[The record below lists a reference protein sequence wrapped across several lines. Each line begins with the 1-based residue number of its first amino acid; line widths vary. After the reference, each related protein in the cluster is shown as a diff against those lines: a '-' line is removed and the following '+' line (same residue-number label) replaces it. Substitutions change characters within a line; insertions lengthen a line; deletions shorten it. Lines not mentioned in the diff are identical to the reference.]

1 MIAIHNS
8 NAGLAP
14 RWIAYCKRH
23 NIRYKLVNCYAN
35 DLITH
40 QLKGCRS
47 LMWYIHQNNPK
58 DIIIAKQILFALEH
72 TGFKVFP
79 DFRTAWHFDDKL
91 GQKYLLERINAPLVP
106 TYAFYEAADAMAW
119 AETADFPKVF
129 KLRGGSAS
137 ANVRLVRTRDEAK
150 RLIYQAF
157 HSGFTNYDAWG
168 SLKERWRRYRLGKAG
183 LIEPVKGFIR
193 LFQPPPYAK
202 TMGRETGYVY
212 FQDFIPGNTF
222 DTRVAVIYGKALAL
236 RRYVRKNDFRASGSG
251 LMEFDRELFDE
262 RCIRIAFEITE
273 QLNAQ
278 CVSFDF
284 MFNEK
289 KEPMLV
295 EISYGYVMESYDR
308 CHGYWDRDLNWHEG
322 KFDHEGWMVEA
333 LHDVMNAC

>member
-23 NIRYKLVNCYAN
+23 NIRYKLVDCYAN

-106 TYAFYEAADAMAW
+106 TYAFYEEADAMAW

-157 HSGFTNYDAWG
+157 HGGFANYDGWG
-168 SLKERWRRYRLGKAG
+168 SLKERWRKYRLGKAG
-183 LIEPVKGFIR
+183 IIEPVKGLIR

-202 TMGRETGYVY
+202 TMGREMGYVY
-212 FQDFIPGNTF
+212 FQDFIPGNTY
-222 DTRVAVIYGKALAL
+222 DTRVAIIYGKAIAL

-262 RCIRIAFEITE
+262 RCIRIAFEVTE
-273 QLNAQ
+273 KLNAQ

-284 MFNEK
+284 VFNEQN
-289 KEPMLV
+289 EPLIV

-308 CHGYWDRDLNWHEG
+308 CLGYWDRNLNWHEG
-322 KFDHEGWMVEA
+322 KYDHEGWMVEA
-333 LHDVMNAC
+333 LYEVMNAH